1 MIDPKN
7 KSDRILMFIPGFL
20 TWTMLLMPFWLG
32 FLAPKAAS
40 FILTFLAV
48 YWVYMG
54 ISHGVGLIR
63 GYKKYTKEI
72 TINWYKKCQR
82 LDFTKLPNKKALPQS
97 LESTKHLILIP
108 TVMEQIDILD
118 GTVKSI
124 INSNYPT
131 KNIVLV
137 IGTEEIGKETS
148 EKVIQ
153 QLKTKYG
160 DKLPRI
166 MHFIH
171 PKGLP
176 GEIVGVAS
184 PNRRWAATHAV
195 AKLIEEKENINNYIF
210 TTYDSDWMIH
220 KEFLPRITY
229 EYLKDEKRFNRFYE
243 TVVHLFS
250 NNIWTVPLS
259 SRIEANNV
267 TLGML
272 SNWTLGT
279 GPKES
284 FSCYSCAL
292 DTLIKADYWDTTLI
306 DDTVFYWRAFAAKQ
320 GDFSEKH
327 FYIPIYGDATG
338 GKNYLNALQNLSKQ
352 LVRWGWG
359 SVTTII
365 ALKAITRV
373 ASNKA
378 SFEEKILWAY
388 SKIERHLLLRTSA
401 FLITVGFSM
410 VTLVNTAFKNSATVY
425 GLPQVMSIILTAG
438 LFIFIPATYVRYML
452 YKNSIPKKWSLFRK
466 VLAILE
472 GPALML
478 NLLTF
483 SFIPFLY
490 AETRMMF
497 GELPKVTFYTPKTR

>member
-1 MIDPKN
+1 
-7 KSDRILMFIPGFL
+7 MFIPGFL

-97 LESTKHLILIP
+97 LESTKHLILIQ

-452 YKNSIPKKWSLFRK
+452 YKKSIPKKWLLFRK